1 LGSKRHAAYSR
12 LSISAIGPCFFPSE
26 ICAVACPFEDS
37 DRIESEEE
45 ETMKNTPPSQS
56 ISLHYREGNSDKV
69 YHVQLVEVEGGYVVN
84 FQYGRRGS
92 TLQAGTKTA
101 TPVTQSEAE
110 KIFTKLVI
118 EKKAKGYT
126 EGESGTPYSGGGQ
139 EKTPSGYLPQLSN
152 LIEEQTALFLL
163 EDDAWLMQQKV
174 DGVRQIITRTGD
186 KITASNR
193 KGLIIALPNTIEAG
207 VRSIP
212 TRGEADFVLDGEAIG
227 DSYVAFDVLR
237 FGGLDLRGTTTRAR
251 FDALDAL
258 LSATSHSALKRIRT
272 AFSRS
277 EKWKLFTALQAEKA
291 EGVVFKRLA
300 AAYASGRPACKGDHL
315 KFKFYATATLGVMTI
330 NGKRS
335 VQLGAW
341 TPQHWEFVGNVTI
354 PANHAIPKAGDLVEV
369 RYLYHYPGGSLYQ
382 PIYLGSRRD
391 TDLPDDLSTLKSKPS
406 AVDDES

>member
-1 LGSKRHAAYSR
+1 LK
-12 LSISAIGPCFFPSE
+12 
-26 ICAVACPFEDS
+26 
-37 DRIESEEE
+37 EE

-56 ISLHYREGNSDKV
+56 IGLHYREGNSDKV

-92 TLQAGTKTA
+92 TLQIGTKTA
-101 TPVTQSEAE
+101 TPVTRSEAE
-110 KIFTKLVI
+110 KTFTKLVI

-126 EGESGTPYSGGGQ
+126 EGESGTPYSGAGQ
-139 EKTPSGYLPQLSN
+139 EKTPSGYLPKLSN
-152 LIEEQTALFLL
+152 FIEEQTALFLL
-163 EDDAWLMQQKV
+163 EDDAWLMQQKA
-174 DGVRQIITRTGD
+174 DGVRQIIIRTGD
-186 KITASNR
+186 RITASNR
-193 KGLIIALPNTIEAG
+193 KGLIIALANTIEAG

-227 DSYVAFDVLR
+227 DSYAAFDVLR
-237 FGGLDLRGTTTRAR
+237 LGGLDLRGTTTRAR

-258 LSATSHSALKRIRT
+258 LSASSHSALKRIRT
-272 AFSRS
+272 AFSRA

-300 AAYASGRPACKGDHL
+300 ASYAAGRPACKGDHL
-315 KFKFYATATLGVMTI
+315 KFKFYATATLGVTTI

-382 PIYLGSRRD
+382 PIYLGSRQD
-391 TDLPDDLSTLKSKPS
+391 KDLPDHLSALKTKPLE
-406 AVDDES
+406 VDDES